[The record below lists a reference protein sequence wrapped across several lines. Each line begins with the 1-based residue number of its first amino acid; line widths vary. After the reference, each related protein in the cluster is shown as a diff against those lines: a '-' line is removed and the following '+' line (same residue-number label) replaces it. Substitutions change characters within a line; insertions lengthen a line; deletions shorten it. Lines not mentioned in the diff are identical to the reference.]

1 MSTSVTGASNEL
13 SLSPLSLSL
22 SLSLLSLTPTSK
34 RFRSRTSL
42 PAFSLSTLDGHH
54 SHKQVASL

>member
-1 MSTSVTGASNEL
+1 MSTSVTGVSNEL
-13 SLSPLSLSL
+13 SNFVSLFR
-22 SLSLLSLTPTSK
+22 SLLSLTPTSK